1 MAVGPL
7 PRGRAPF
14 PSFDFARLGV
24 PPARARRETGVP
36 PSPWAA
42 MPSDAPGPASPRTLE
57 EPRRQLSFGYWG
69 SSGADCP
76 DRRLRSP
83 DAAGSPLP
91 AHPTST
97 AGCTPFGGASDASAH
112 GPVAFPGPRALFSF
126 APEFTGI
133 DPWEAL
139 LLHPPS
145 NPDRDLQTLRVVPA
159 AGGSRFRSGIT
170 RFCGDGVSFSG
181 TMVLPR
187 GSECERFP
195 SLRRKCPFGRSS
207 LETSRAA
214 AVGRPP
220 VQFRSAGLH
229 APSLAR
235 GRAVSRDSRP
245 ESRAGTSLPRAFPR
259 LPPPRTGRPY
269 TVSGG
274 FRFCGEEEKCTY
286 CAHRHTSTHPR
297 VYELTPTCAEGAC
310 KLRVRLFICDP
321 RGRKW
326 RRQLTGTRSPGLWR
340 NANAGRLEGG
350 AEAPLAPALSVIYWS
365 VFPEG
370 RVVGG
375 PREAQWRRSGGGP
388 GGSRACRVVPP
399 NELVLASKGCHDV
412 CLCTAALEGPL
423 SLLLICDC
431 CNASH

>member
-14 PSFDFARLGV
+14 PSFDFARLSV
-24 PPARARRETGVP
+24 PLARARRETGVS

-83 DAAGSPLP
+83 GAAGRPLP

-97 AGCTPFGGASDASAH
+97 AGCTPFGGAPDASAH

-159 AGGSRFRSGIT
+159 AGRSRFRSGIT
-170 RFCGDGVSFSG
+170 RFWGDGVSFSG
-181 TMVLPR
+181 TVVLPR

-195 SLRRKCPFGRSS
+195 SLRRKCPFGRWS

-229 APSLAR
+229 ASSLAR
-235 GRAVSRDSRP
+235 SRAVSRDSRP
-245 ESRAGTSLPRAFPR
+245 KSRAGTSLPRAFPR
-259 LPPPRTGRPY
+259 LPPLPPERVGRTQCLAAFASAERKKSVHTAHTDTPRRIRVCMSSLPRVQKERASCECAYLFATL
-269 TVSGG
+269 
-274 FRFCGEEEKCTY
+274 EEENGGGSSL
-286 CAHRHTSTHPR
+286 APVRLASGA
-297 VYELTPTCAEGAC
+297 TPTPETENWRA
-310 KLRVRLFICDP
+310 VP
-321 RGRKW
+321 RH
-326 RRQLTGTRSPGLWR
+326 P
-340 NANAGRLEGG
+340 
-350 AEAPLAPALSVIYWS
+350 
-365 VFPEG
+365 
-370 RVVGG
+370 
-375 PREAQWRRSGGGP
+375 
-388 GGSRACRVVPP
+388 
-399 NELVLASKGCHDV
+399 
-412 CLCTAALEGPL
+412 
-423 SLLLICDC
+423 SLLPCPSFIG
-431 CNASH
+431 ASSRRVGS